1 MELRDYQKRQLNY
14 LMTKDNTKEVVGIE
28 SPTGS
33 GKSFVILSYIKHYFN
48 KYNDQT
54 IVITTGSNNL
64 VYDFANTAAKFG
76 LDPIIYVGSSM
87 LTCYEK
93 EVFLENSNRNQVF
106 SRDRED
112 LCSTVKSQK
121 RIIDEETGNL
131 KVCDQCK
138 KCKFPH
144 LRELKEE
151 LHTYGNHLIITN
163 HQAYLTHVFADKP
176 IYKPDM
182 VIVDEAHMFGTFYS
196 NWLNVDISK
205 NEVAN
210 IIAALGDKPQAV
222 LFKTFLERGE
232 PIPTQLLN
240 RIIELIKAYYK
251 KISNMSQY
259 GYELCSRLIN
269 FSSDFKNNED
279 VYFIISPSGMTR
291 INFWH
296 KFNIA
301 QSTMKYRL
309 FTATL
314 DRFTRIM
321 FGMNPDDYDNNFYIE
336 KNLNL
341 IDYTKSDAYII
352 KINDFNTALNDFIK
366 LCEEKDY
373 KSGLILSTTIENVS
387 NLKEQGNVGRYKVY
401 TKINDFRDADGYKVL
416 VGSRAMFQGIDIPE
430 INFVAINKIPF
441 ETYDEEFKKR
451 VAYLKKWASIDPWTD
466 YSIPL
471 VKNAL
476 IQSTGRLWRGPDNF
490 GSVGIF
496 DGRLVE
502 RFKYLLDTII
512 EVRNGISL
520 YISGEDK
527 PDLVED
533 FEEIIQDE
541 SKIKK

>member
-1 MELRDYQKRQLNY
+1 
-14 LMTKDNTKEVVGIE
+14 MTKDNTKEVVGIE

-121 RIIDEETGNL
+121 RVIDEETGNL

-144 LRELKEE
+144 LKELKEE

-210 IIAALGDKPQAV
+210 IIAALGDKPQAM

-251 KISNMSQY
+251 KIPNMSQY

-301 QSTMKYRL
+301 QSTIKYRL

-341 IDYTKSDAYII
+341 IDYTKSDAYVI

-451 VAYLKKWASIDPWTD
+451 VVYLKKWASIDPWTD

-471 VKNAL
+471 VKNSL

-490 GSVGIF
+490 GSIAIF

-512 EVRNGISL
+512 DVRNGISL
-520 YISGEDK
+520 YISGNDK
-527 PDLVED
+527 SDLVED

>member
-1 MELRDYQKRQLNY
+1 MKNKGFTLIELLAVLVILAVVALIAFPVITGIIEK
-14 LMTKDNTKEVVGIE
+14 TKKSAALRSVEGYVEAANNAAVIYDVDNNKGIGITDTKHIFTSSSDTTEFSKIKAKGTLPTYSYIDFNTKTKAVSEGHFCI
-28 SPTGS
+28 S
-33 GKSFVILSYIKHYFN
+33 GYSVIYE
-48 KYNDQT
+48 
-54 IVITTGSNNL
+54 NNQ
-64 VYDFANTAAKFG
+64 A
-76 LDPIIYVGSSM
+76 
-87 LTCYEK
+87 
-93 EVFLENSNRNQVF
+93 
-106 SRDRED
+106 
-112 LCSTVKSQK
+112 
-121 RIIDEETGNL
+121 RISDNNYCGDEENVEVIIIP
-131 KVCDQCK
+131 KD
-138 KCKFPH
+138 
-144 LRELKEE
+144 EE
-151 LHTYGNHLIITN
+151 GSCVNA
-163 HQAYLTHVFADKP
+163 QSASDKP

-210 IIAALGDKPQAV
+210 IIAALGDKPQAM

-251 KISNMSQY
+251 KIPNMSQY

-301 QSTMKYRL
+301 QSTIKYRL

-341 IDYTKSDAYII
+341 IDYTKSDAYVI

-451 VAYLKKWASIDPWTD
+451 VVYLKKWASIDPWTD

-471 VKNAL
+471 VKNSL

-490 GSVGIF
+490 GSIAIF

-512 EVRNGISL
+512 DVRNGISL
-520 YISGEDK
+520 YISGNDK
-527 PDLVED
+527 SDLVED